1 MDTSLNADD
10 ARPSL
15 VVIDDEPELCSFI
28 AEVAE
33 MAGYKPITF
42 SDGNALASLDLH
54 AIDAVVLDLS
64 MPSPSGP
71 EILSTLGNAG
81 CSAPVLLVSGFDSTL
96 LEASASLGRR
106 RGANV
111 VGTAQKP
118 LRMATLLALLKN
130 LATPT

>member
-1 MDTSLNADD
+1 MDTLSDAND
-10 ARPSL
+10 ARPHL
-15 VVIDDEPELCSFI
+15 LVIDDEPDLCAFV

-33 MAGYKPITF
+33 MAGFVPITI
-42 SDGNALASLDLH
+42 SDGREFASLDLTS
-54 AIDAVVLDLS
+54 IDAVVLDLS
-64 MPSPSGP
+64 MPAPSGP
-71 EILSTLGNAG
+71 EILLALGNAG
-81 CSAPVLLVSGFDSTL
+81 CTAPVLLVSGFDTSL

-118 LRMATLLALLKN
+118 LRAASLLSLLEN